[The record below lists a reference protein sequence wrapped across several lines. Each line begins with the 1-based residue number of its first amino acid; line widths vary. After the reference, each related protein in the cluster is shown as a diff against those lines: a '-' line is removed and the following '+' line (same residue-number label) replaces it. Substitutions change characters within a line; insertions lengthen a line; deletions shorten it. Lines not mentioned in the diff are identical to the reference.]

1 MKKNALLLAAIN
13 CFAYDDIVSAL
24 KDTSVSGYGKS
35 MYIYDDRKGV
45 KLDQHTFGIGGKIAL
60 ESGDFQGMKA
70 KVAYYRTDDLG
81 ARSNNPKETD
91 AYMFDVDKRP
101 YSILGEA
108 YVEYKNGN
116 NSIKAGRQEIDTPII
131 STYDYRII
139 PNLFEAY
146 TLTNKSIPDTTL
158 TISYVTKMSGLDGLV
173 SFKDFKSMSQQTYTS
188 LMLDTNSNIDTSS
201 DTIDVSKIS
210 SQQGVLM
217 TGFIVDS
224 NPRAQVWNYYC
235 KDVLDE
241 FYADI
246 AFEHKIDNKLIVTL
260 EAQGYAVRDV
270 GKFKSFL
277 SSIGLNDS
285 YELYGAK
292 ISTQNKNLGTT
303 ISVAYD
309 KFTGGSKTVTAF
321 GNWGGYPEFVGMP
334 YMFAENNAAS
344 AIANSQMARIA
355 MKYDLSSVGASGH
368 NITIGYSYF
377 DIDEKILRDSD
388 ISLVNILYK
397 AKITKKLQ
405 AKMLY
410 ELRNSKNY
418 RYDNDTLTL
427 SLTYEL

>member
-1 MKKNALLLAAIN
+1 M
-13 CFAYDDIVSAL
+13 
-24 KDTSVSGYGKS
+24 
-35 MYIYDDRKGV
+35 
-45 KLDQHTFGIGGKIAL
+45 
-60 ESGDFQGMKA
+60 
-70 KVAYYRTDDLG
+70 
-81 ARSNNPKETD
+81 
-91 AYMFDVDKRP
+91 
-101 YSILGEA
+101 
-108 YVEYKNGN
+108 
-116 NSIKAGRQEIDTPII
+116 
-131 STYDYRII
+131 
-139 PNLFEAY
+139 
-146 TLTNKSIPDTTL
+146 
-158 TISYVTKMSGLDGLV
+158 
-173 SFKDFKSMSQQTYTS
+173 
-188 LMLDTNSNIDTSS
+188 
-201 DTIDVSKIS
+201 
-210 SQQGVLM
+210 
-217 TGFIVDS
+217 
-224 NPRAQVWNYYC
+224 
-235 KDVLDE
+235 
-241 FYADI
+241 
-246 AFEHKIDNKLIVTL
+246 
-260 EAQGYAVRDV
+260 
-270 GKFKSFL
+270 
-277 SSIGLNDS
+277 
-285 YELYGAK
+285 YGAK